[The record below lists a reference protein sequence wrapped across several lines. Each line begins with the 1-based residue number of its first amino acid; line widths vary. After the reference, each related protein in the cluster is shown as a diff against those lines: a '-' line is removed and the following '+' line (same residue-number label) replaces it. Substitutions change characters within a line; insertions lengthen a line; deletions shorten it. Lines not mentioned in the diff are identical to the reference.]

1 MLFFRN
7 KRGNL
12 KQDVMRERQ
21 EVRKGKLPRY
31 VMTSDE
37 KLDIARYFVPI
48 IVMVLIIII
57 ELMIGKI
64 ILGPTSLKITE
75 QSVQLTK
82 LKTDYDLMTNQYR
95 DMVSQR
101 ASLDDYSYY
110 TGDTSENDLAASDF
124 FSHICTWSDS
134 STYESLRKEMFR
146 AGYTSESGL
155 MKALLPEPVTYFDE
169 ESGNMLYSID
179 LNQDNMK
186 FERIESYPVSSEAGK
201 NKYAGILVV
210 SSVDLSDEG
219 MNQEYFGYVYVDY
232 VIENE
237 KCVDVNAEAL
247 IRQ

>member
-1 MLFFRN
+1 MLFLRN

-75 QSVQLTK
+75 QSVQLTQ

-124 FSHICTWSDS
+124 FHISVHGVTAVRMNHSV
-134 STYESLRKEMFR
+134 RKCSGPDIRRNR
-146 AGYTSESGL
+146 A
-155 MKALLPEPVTYFDE
+155 
-169 ESGNMLYSID
+169 
-179 LNQDNMK
+179 
-186 FERIESYPVSSEAGK
+186 
-201 NKYAGILVV
+201 
-210 SSVDLSDEG
+210 
-219 MNQEYFGYVYVDY
+219 
-232 VIENE
+232 
-237 KCVDVNAEAL
+237 
-247 IRQ
+247 

>member
-1 MLFFRN
+1 MLFLRN

-21 EVRKGKLPRY
+21 KVRKGKLPRY

-155 MKALLPEPVTYFDE
+155 MKALLPEPVRVR
-169 ESGNMLYSID
+169 NMLYSID